1 MEGVIYVLIGFGI
14 AGFIIYKTTFS
25 PEARQQAMSRA
36 EAQKL
41 IICSYCHQAGGVTV
55 RNIQQK
61 QGVSGGKATSAL
73 LTGGASLLAVGLSKK
88 GMVNELTCSRCQMK
102 WHAQ

>member
-1 MEGVIYVLIGFGI
+1 MEGVIYLLLGVGI
-14 AGFIIYKTTFS
+14 AGFFIYKTQFS
-25 PEARQQAMSRA
+25 PEAKQEAMTRA

-41 IICSYCHQAGGVTV
+41 IICNYCQQSGGVTV

-73 LTGGASLLAVGLSKK
+73 LTGGVSLFAVGLSKK
-88 GMVNELTCSRCQMK
+88 GMVNELTCSNCRMT

>member
-1 MEGVIYVLIGFGI
+1 MEGWLYLLFGFAI
-14 AGFIIYKTTFS
+14 AGLIFYRANFS
-25 PEARQQAMSRA
+25 PEAKAQALTRA

-41 IICSYCHQAGGVTV
+41 IICQYCQQAGGVTV

-73 LTGGASLLAVGLSKK
+73 LTGGVSLFAVGLSKK
-88 GMVNELTCSRCQMK
+88 GMVNELTCSKCSMK
-102 WHAQ
+102 WHAV